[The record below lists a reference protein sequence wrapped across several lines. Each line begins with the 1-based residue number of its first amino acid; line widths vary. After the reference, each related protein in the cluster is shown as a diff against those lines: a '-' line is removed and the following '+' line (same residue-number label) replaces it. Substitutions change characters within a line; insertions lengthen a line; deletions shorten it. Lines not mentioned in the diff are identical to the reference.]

1 MPRAL
6 LWFCWE
12 TACACMHVRALWH
25 TFNIARKLT
34 IPSEPSFLAGAEPQ
48 GQLKW
53 HFRAFSALPW
63 TYTQPYASIHDLLN
77 SNIYQNL
84 TKIPKDTKFPRFPF
98 KLFFLN
104 FISFIHLFIIFP
116 FKLFDKCLPQ
126 LLFTVPSN
134 CDAKKLPLIVFAK
147 WYQEKAFTL
156 SQFSVQWGLS
166 VNYHFGH
173 IMIIL
178 SEYIVEEDPTLFC
191 FS

>member
-6 LWFCWE
+6 LWFFWE
-12 TACACMHVRALWH
+12 TVCAYMHVRALWH
-25 TFNIARKLT
+25 NFNIARKLT
-34 IPSEPSFLAGAEPQ
+34 IPPEPSFPAGAEPQ

-63 TYTQPYASIHDLLN
+63 TYTQHYASIHDLLN

-84 TKIPKDTKFPRFPF
+84 LKSLKIPNSPDFLLSFF
-98 KLFFLN
+98 KN
-104 FISFIHLFIIFP
+104 FISFIYLFIIFP

-134 CDAKKLPLIVFAK
+134 CDAKKLPLIVFEK